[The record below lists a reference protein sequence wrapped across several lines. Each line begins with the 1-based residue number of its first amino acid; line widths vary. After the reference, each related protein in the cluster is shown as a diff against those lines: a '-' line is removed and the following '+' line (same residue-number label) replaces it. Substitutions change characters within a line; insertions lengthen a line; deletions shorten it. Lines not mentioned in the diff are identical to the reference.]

1 MHRINFGG
9 NLVARRAMSEWVF
22 QWPAMLALLLLVLPL
37 GGLLAHARRQR
48 MKLIAAMGG
57 QFTTHRRLRDILRV
71 LAFVFLV
78 LALARPGHSPRVES
92 SSRTG
97 RDVVFALDVS
107 RSMLAED
114 LIPSRLE
121 VAKQGIRDALQS
133 FGNERVGLV
142 VYAGSASILCPL
154 TYDYDFVRYMLEQ
167 ANPRSVD
174 FGGTTLQSAIEKV
187 IDQVFMEGRG
197 GVQDLVVLTD
207 GGDHGSNAE
216 KVIELIHDKQ
226 VELLIVGLG
235 DPQRASPIRVQ
246 DDQGNSMLLQAGGQA
261 VTTKLD
267 DAALRTFASMTG
279 QADYVAAGVSPFHLG
294 ELYREYSADKQVEAS
309 DSESGVTIYKEAAV
323 FFLVPAVILMLLS
336 ECWGARG
343 LQLGQ
348 AALWLIALLWMPELK
363 AADAQFRTGFDS
375 AVKLLSEGA
384 FEEAEGQFFTLY
396 ADADPSYASAGDL
409 AAVQLNRGLCL
420 LQMAQAQGEQNPSV
434 ALAHAQDAQR
444 AFLSAKRYDP
454 NLQRAGIRLESTATY
469 MGSLQALIE
478 AEQEAEDA
486 LNAEMQSLIERLQ
499 QLLEAQ
505 GHLREQTLAK
515 DVERKHP
522 KRAKNA
528 PPPPAI
534 VPPVDAAESSQ
545 YFVKQQGTLHRDAE
559 AIKLLMQSIDQKMAA
574 PASPGLPPMETI
586 LSEPLKLMGR
596 AIDAQMKAEK
606 LLSEWGGWP
615 AARAEQQLAMRTIQE
630 ILELLAGDSQ
640 QQSEESDEWD
650 EYEEEYDDDYMEDSE
665 ESMSSSE
672 AMQGDLA
679 AGADMQELPIPNYS
693 VEDILMEEQGSLQFR
708 QQKRASAN
716 AAKVEKDY

>member
-9 NLVARRAMSEWVF
+9 NLVARGAMSEWVF

-71 LAFVFLV
+71 LAFVLLV

-246 DDQGNSMLLQAGGQA
+246 DDKGNSMLLQSGGQA

-267 DAALRTFASMTG
+267 DAALRAFASMTG

-336 ECWGARG
+336 ECWGSRG

-363 AADAQFRTGFDS
+363 AADAQFRTGFDG
-375 AVKLLSEGA
+375 AVKLLNEGA

-454 NLQRAGIRLESTATY
+454 NLQRAGIRLESTAIY

-586 LSEPLKLMGR
+586 LSEPLKLKGR
-596 AIDAQMKAEK
+596 AIDAQIKAEK

-615 AARAEQQLAMRTIQE
+615 AARAEQQLAMRTIQQ